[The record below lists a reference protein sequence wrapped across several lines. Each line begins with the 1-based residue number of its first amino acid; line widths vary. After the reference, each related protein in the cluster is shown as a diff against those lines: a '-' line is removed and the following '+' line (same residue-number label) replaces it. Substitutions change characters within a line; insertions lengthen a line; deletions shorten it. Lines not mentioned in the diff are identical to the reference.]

1 MASLKVVKKHSVVD
15 NIFNQLLGNISDQV
29 WPPGSK
35 IPSENELAN
44 SFQVSRFS
52 VRTAIQRLAALGIL
66 EAFQGG
72 GTYVAAHKGHQT
84 LNPLF
89 TELAVNPKSMSEML
103 ELRRAIEVAICE
115 CAALRADKNNLA
127 KMEQLLEDMSLAAR
141 HNQIRKYCKADAE
154 LHLEMS
160 RASGNSIFLYIY
172 EMIYETVYSHF
183 INQVGIDG
191 FNSLRAHY
199 DLVEAI
205 KNKNAD
211 EAVKTM
217 KEILNYLTRMR
228 KKNYREKDRA

>member
-1 MASLKVVKKHSVVD
+1 MPSLKVVKKHSVVD
-15 NIFNQLLGNISDQV
+15 NIFNQLLGNISDQI

-52 VRTAIQRLAALGIL
+52 VRTAIQRLTALGIL

-72 GTYVAAHKGHQT
+72 GTYVAEHRGHQT

-89 TELAVNPKSMSEML
+89 TELATNPKSISEML
-103 ELRRAIEVAICE
+103 ELRKAIEVSICE
-115 CAALRADKNNLA
+115 HAALRADKNNLK
-127 KMEQLLEDMSLAAR
+127 KMEQLLEDMSRAAG

-154 LHLEMS
+154 LHLEMA
-160 RASGNSIFLYIY
+160 RASKNSIFLYIY

-183 INQVGIDG
+183 INQTGIDG
-191 FNSLRAHY
+191 FSSLRSHY
-199 DLVEAI
+199 DLVNAI

-211 EAVKTM
+211 EAVKKI
-217 KEILNYLTRMR
+217 KEILDYLNHMR
-228 KKNYREKDRA
+228 KKDLLLE